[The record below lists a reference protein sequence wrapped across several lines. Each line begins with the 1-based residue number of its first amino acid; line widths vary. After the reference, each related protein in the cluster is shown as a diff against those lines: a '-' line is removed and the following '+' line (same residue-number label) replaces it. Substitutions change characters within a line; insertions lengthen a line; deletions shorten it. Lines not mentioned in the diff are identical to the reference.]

1 LSDLIRNRKDKGIYV
16 MSFDNLRLRSKNL
29 IPLGAMVAITLAV
42 LAFGMLTL
50 FRVSGEAG
58 EIIEKRDV
66 AIVKLMRA
74 TRYISQTTFDL
85 SEGLVVEE
93 DSPVGRA
100 LAADFKAAL
109 LNVSTLMDAAA
120 VFLPDHADEIH
131 IFNKRFAEYYT
142 QVTPLFDA
150 SFAAPSLERG
160 HRLKPEEVDAL
171 ADFAKKGEPFALTA
185 KTLIDDMVVLNNRI
199 IAENAMKAQGLREN
213 SHDAILKL
221 GIAGLVSAALAVAF
235 ALWVTMFKIERPL
248 IRLGAKMRDLA
259 GGDLAV
265 KLEETGRRDEIGDMA
280 RAVEVFKTNALERQR
295 AENDATAARVA
306 VETERAAGSAER
318 ARLTQAQTAA
328 MGALRTGLR
337 RLADG
342 NLTARLTDGF
352 TGEFAD
358 VRDDYNA
365 AADKLRGALGLVVRS
380 TGSIQTSS
388 MEISSASDNLSQR
401 TEQQAASL
409 EETAAALEEITNT
422 LRASADN
429 AQHAASVVAN
439 ADTDAKKGAV
449 VVRQAVEAMDA
460 IAASSHKIGQI
471 IGVIDEI
478 AFQTNLLA
486 LNAGVEAAR
495 AGDSGKG
502 FAVVAMEVRALA
514 ELSAEAA
521 KEIKALVSAS
531 GAQVH
536 SGVKLVAE
544 TGKALES
551 IITQVSEINKVVGEI
566 AEAARQ
572 QATGVAEINTAISQM
587 DQTTQQNATMVEEST
602 AASHALSRETSELTR
617 LVEQFRLAEPGDE
630 DLRRNLK
637 SVAPHA
643 FAPRAA
649 PPARVKAGPGP
660 RLARNSGGGDWTEF

>member
-1 LSDLIRNRKDKGIYV
+1 MGN
-16 MSFDNLRLRSKNL
+16 
-29 IPLGAMVAITLAV
+29 P
-42 LAFGMLTL
+42 
-50 FRVSGEAG
+50 
-58 EIIEKRDV
+58 
-66 AIVKLMRA
+66 A
-74 TRYISQTTFDL
+74 TRDQARAMEASGAGKKAMDGF
-85 SEGLVVEE
+85 
-93 DSPVGRA
+93 RA
-100 LAADFKAAL
+100 LQTEFSGAESSLLSVRAAQK
-109 LNVSTLMDAAA
+109 
-120 VFLPDHADEIH
+120 E
-131 IFNKRFAEYYT
+131 
-142 QVTPLFDA
+142 
-150 SFAAPSLERG
+150 
-160 HRLKPEEVDAL
+160 
-171 ADFAKKGEPFALTA
+171 
-185 KTLIDDMVVLNNRI
+185 
-199 IAENAMKAQGLREN
+199 
-213 SHDAILKL
+213 
-221 GIAGLVSAALAVAF
+221 SAAFMTRWAMIVGGLLVLVASISF
-235 ALWVTMFKIERPL
+235 GWLLSRSVASPIS
-248 IRLGAKMRDLA
+248 KMTSIMARLA
-259 GGDLAV
+259 GGEYEVDIGATER
-265 KLEETGRRDEIGDMA
+265 KDEIGSMA
-280 RAVEVFKTNALERQR
+280 QAVNVFKHNALERVR
-295 AENDATAARVA
+295 LEAEAVSEGARVEA
-306 VETERAAGSAER
+306 EREKVAAER
-318 ARLTQAQTAA
+318 ARIAETQSAA
-328 MGALRTGLR
+328 MTALRSGLS

-342 NLTARLTDGF
+342 DLLARLENGF
-352 TGEFAD
+352 SPEFAD

-478 AFQTNLLA
+478 VFQTNLLA

-514 ELSAEAA
+514 QRSAEAA

-551 IITQVSEINKVVGEI
+551 IITQVSEINKIVGEI